1 MSSEEEFNTNK
12 PEYFLIIII
21 LVLFGLFISWAHL
34 TQLDLVTRGV
44 GRVIADGQNKNVQ
57 SPDRGVVER
66 FLVEEGSIVS
76 AGQIIASINP
86 IEAEGVLDELQ
97 VRLNNF
103 NLKILRLQTEL
114 NKETIEEFRAKTGRF
129 PSILVEAE
137 IALMQSRRDGL
148 ATQLGLLEQDKKR
161 ASKKLSS
168 LKAEID
174 GQGVFKSLLNK
185 EKKEILPLVDAGVL
199 GTSERFRLEREDAEI
214 EMQLEVLE
222 EKLLQAQLEMDQI
235 DESIVSVQIEFD
247 TKIYAEQ
254 SQVIAERAELEVRL
268 PTVRQ
273 KLQKTEIRS
282 PISGVVNRVFYNST
296 GAVLASGDIIAE
308 IVPTGE
314 SLLLEA
320 FIDPKDIATVE
331 PGQKAQISL
340 TAYDPTKYG
349 YLQGTLTKVSADTV
363 YKEETQSSAYEVNVS
378 IDTELYEAD
387 GSPVTIVPGM
397 VAQVDVIRGQRS
409 ILEYFWQPI
418 AKIKDTAFRE

>member
-12 PEYFLIIII
+12 PEYFLILII

-76 AGQIIASINP
+76 ADQIIASINP

-97 VRLNNF
+97 VRLNNL

-114 NKETIEEFRAKTGRF
+114 NKETIEEFRAKTGLF

-148 ATQLGLLEQDKKR
+148 ATQLGLREQDKKR